1 VPLVRISLMRASQGN
16 ARQVADAV
24 HDAMVETLGIP
35 PGDRFQII
43 TAHDPEQLIYDR
55 SFYGLE
61 RTEGFIAVQIT
72 LAAGRTTQVKKN
84 LYRRM
89 AELLQERLR
98 VRPED
103 VFVSLIG
110 VQADDFSLGGGRAQF
125 AEALPPHLQALQQTE
140 Q

>member
-1 VPLVRISLMRASQGN
+1 
-16 ARQVADAV
+16 VADAV

-35 PGDRFQII
+35 PDDRFQII